1 VLGVLGQRYRNLK
14 SGGEIVGVFGGSFSE
29 GFNGDGY
36 EEGGG
41 FFVGEA
47 EGIGHV
53 DGQGQGFFIVF
64 EVGAQG

>member
-1 VLGVLGQRYRNLK
+1 LGQRYGNLK
-14 SGGEIVGVFGGSFSE
+14 SSVEIVGVFGFGSSFSE

-36 EEGGG
+36 EEGGREG

-53 DGQGQGFFIVF
+53 DGQG
-64 EVGAQG
+64 

>member
-1 VLGVLGQRYRNLK
+1 LGQRYGNLK
-14 SGGEIVGVFGGSFSE
+14 SGVEIVVGVFGGSFSE

-36 EEGGG
+36 EEGGREG

>member
-1 VLGVLGQRYRNLK
+1 V
-14 SGGEIVGVFGGSFSE
+14 EIVGVFGFGSSFSE

-36 EEGGG
+36 EEGGREG

-53 DGQGQGFFIVF
+53 DGQG
-64 EVGAQG
+64 